1 MPTGI
6 KVRVLFPVPGSLQN
20 LMVCVDNDYNT
31 PLCNTKQSSYLGLFP
46 WTGDWEQTDGPA
58 QGFVYIGTLPYVY
71 YETPYFFPTKNLIV
85 VVEPAPFAVYFYDS
99 SDNQLYACTNA
110 SPDNPCIFDVATMYP
125 NIASSN
131 QGIVTVSIPSITWN
145 TSNYSGSLYGPTSNI
160 TFSSNYS
167 DLLQQIANNARPWD
181 GYVSLC
187 NKTFIFTTPNGG
199 TIQNCS
205 VSGNTATCLMIFPN
219 FIPTD
224 ACPPGQYQGDMIV
237 TITSIVTYNSHLG
250 YLVIRSVIPATFIFP
265 LPPTTSLTT
274 TPTCPAVGYYGVI
287 SAQPVTSVWTV
298 GQPLQIVLEMCS
310 PSPPSQN
317 IPIDVIATA
326 FICHEFSFGDLGYLA
341 YYPANQSQ
349 ARITMTIPP
358 LLVPSMCPPGSYN
371 GKLLL
376 DLSVEDPRGVSGLT
390 VEVPLTFVFPS
401 TTTTT
406 SVPTT
411 TTTIVTSTWTT
422 TYQTVPIITVTTS
435 PTTTLTQTTTVM
447 PTQTMT
453 QTTTKTT
460 MPAPT
465 TPPLAAAPT
474 PTPVT
479 PAPPPKAG
487 IYIAIG
493 AVAIIALAGLGYYL
507 YSRRKR

>member
-1 MPTGI
+1 
-6 KVRVLFPVPGSLQN
+6 
-20 LMVCVDNDYNT
+20 
-31 PLCNTKQSSYLGLFP
+31 
-46 WTGDWEQTDGPA
+46 
-58 QGFVYIGTLPYVY
+58 
-71 YETPYFFPTKNLIV
+71 
-85 VVEPAPFAVYFYDS
+85 
-99 SDNQLYACTNA
+99 
-110 SPDNPCIFDVATMYP
+110 
-125 NIASSN
+125 
-131 QGIVTVSIPSITWN
+131 
-145 TSNYSGSLYGPTSNI
+145 
-160 TFSSNYS
+160 
-167 DLLQQIANNARPWD
+167 
-181 GYVSLC
+181 
-187 NKTFIFTTPNGG
+187 
-199 TIQNCS
+199 
-205 VSGNTATCLMIFPN
+205 
-219 FIPTD
+219 
-224 ACPPGQYQGDMIV
+224 
-237 TITSIVTYNSHLG
+237 
-250 YLVIRSVIPATFIFP
+250 
-265 LPPTTSLTT
+265 
-274 TPTCPAVGYYGVI
+274 VGYYGVI

-317 IPIDVIATA
+317 IPIDVILTA

-349 ARITMTIPP
+349 AKITMTIPP

-376 DLSVEDPRGVSGLT
+376 DLSVEDPRGVSGLS
-390 VEVPLTFVFPS
+390 VEVPLMFVFPS

-411 TTTIVTSTWTT
+411 TTKIVTSTWTT

-435 PTTTLTQTTTVM
+435 PTRTLTQTTTVI

-453 QTTTKTT
+453 QTATETT

-465 TPPLAAAPT
+465 TPPLAVAPT

-479 PAPPPKAG
+479 PAPPSKAG

-493 AVAIIALAGLGYYL
+493 VVAIIALAGLGYYL

>member
-20 LMVCVDNDYNT
+20 MMVCVDNNYNT
-31 PLCNTKQSSYLGLFP
+31 PLCNTKQSMYLGLSP
-46 WTGDWEQTDGPA
+46 WTGDWEQTGGAA

-85 VVEPAPFAVYFYDS
+85 VVEPAPFAVYFYDPS
-99 SDNQLYACTNA
+99 GNQLYACTNA

-131 QGIVTVSIPSITWN
+131 QGIITVSIPSITWN
-145 TSNYSGSLYGPTSNI
+145 TSNYSGSLFGPTSNI

-167 DLLQQIANNARPWD
+167 DLLQQIASNAKLLD
-181 GYVSLC
+181 VYASLC
-187 NKTFIFTTPNGG
+187 NKTITSTSGGG
-199 TIQNCS
+199 TVQNCS

-219 FIPTD
+219 FIPAG
-224 ACPPGQYQGDMIV
+224 ACSPGQYQGDIIV
-237 TITSIVTYNSHLG
+237 TITSNVTYNSLPG
-250 YLVIRSVIPATFIFP
+250 YLVIRSVIPTTFIFP
-265 LPPTTSLTT
+265 SPPTT

-317 IPIDVIATA
+317 IPIDVILTA

-358 LLVPSMCPPGSYN
+358 LLVSSMCPSGSYN

-376 DLSVEDPRGVSGLT
+376 DLSVEDPRSVSGLS

-401 TTTTT
+401 ATPTPTSTPTQTISPSPILIPTSTPPTTPTQTT
-406 SVPTT
+406 SPSPILVPPTPT
-411 TTTIVTSTWTT
+411 PS
-422 TYQTVPIITVTTS
+422 ITVTTPS
-435 PTTTLTQTTTVM
+435 PTSPGTG
-447 PTQTMT
+447 
-453 QTTTKTT
+453 KTI
-460 MPAPT
+460 
-465 TPPLAAAPT
+465 LIIGGVAAAT
-474 PTPVT
+474 
-479 PAPPPKAG
+479 
-487 IYIAIG
+487 AIG
-493 AVAIIALAGLGYYL
+493 LLALFLWE
-507 YSRRKR
+507 RKKKL